1 MKTEKKNITRQDV
14 ANLAKVSH
22 MTVTRVLNNHPVVS
36 PAVRERVL
44 NACKELN
51 YRRNLNASA
60 LRSNQSFAIGVIV
73 PTLKHTFYGRLIS
86 EIEIV
91 SRKNNYHVIT
101 VQSNPASNIPTM
113 QWSDLEFLLARQV
126 DGLIID
132 ISLPIEVENRLKK
145 ENIPVI
151 FIDSPPVSEDF
162 DFVGCDDQ
170 NAIYKTTKHL
180 IELGHRK
187 IAFLGGLEGSRT
199 MQRRRSGWELALK
212 EAKIS
217 LECELNVQ
225 TGFLYEHGVEAVKKL
240 IRKKCEFTAIVCAND
255 YVAMGAIHELQQY
268 KLSVPEDIAVTGMA
282 DEEIGAFFS
291 PALTTVTQSIDKIA
305 KFGVERLI
313 TRISNNTLPRI
324 KQEFKGELIIRNSS
338 LSSKGAVTK

>member
-1 MKTEKKNITRQDV
+1 MKAKKKNITRRDV
-14 ANLAKVSH
+14 ADLAAVSH
-22 MTVTRVLNNHPVVS
+22 MTVTRVLNNHPMVS

-60 LRSNQSFAIGVIV
+60 LRNNKSFAIGVIV
-73 PTLKHTFYGRLIS
+73 PTLKHSFYGRLIS
-86 EIEIV
+86 EIEIAA
-91 SRKNNYHVIT
+91 RKHNYHIIT
-101 VQSNPASNIPTM
+101 IQSNQGNNIPTM
-113 QWSDLEFLLARQV
+113 QWSDLEFLLARQI

-132 ISLPIEVENRLKK
+132 MSLPIEVEKRLK
-145 ENIPVI
+145 EESIPVI
-151 FIDSPPVSEDF
+151 FIDSPPAGEDF

-170 NAIYKTTKHL
+170 NAIYKATKHL
-180 IELGHRK
+180 IDLGHRK
-187 IAFLGGLEGSRT
+187 IAFAGGFEYSRT
-199 MQRRRSGWELALK
+199 MLHRRSGWELALN
-212 EAKIS
+212 EAKIT
-217 LECELNVQ
+217 LDYELNVQ
-225 TGFLYEHGVEAVKKL
+225 TGFLYQHGVDAVKIL
-240 IRKKCEFTAIVCAND
+240 LRRNREFTAIVCAND
-255 YVAMGAIHELQQY
+255 YVAMGAIHELQQH

-313 TRISNNTLPRI
+313 ARLSNSSLPTV

-338 LSSKGAVTK
+338 FPRK